1 MTKES
6 LKRGNEIQ
14 KEIKEL
20 EEKLYNLLPKKDQH
34 KESVTS
40 IYSSGETVK
49 TKIRYKSTL
58 EEYGHFQTLEQEVN
72 LKIPREL
79 LRHIYTLNINEIR
92 GKINHFETE
101 FNNLK

>member
-6 LKRGNEIQ
+6 LKRGNDIQ
-14 KEIKEL
+14 KDIKEL
-20 EEKLYNLLPKKDQH
+20 ENKLYDLLPKKEQH
-34 KESVTS
+34 KESVVS
-40 IYSSGETVK
+40 IYSAGETVK
-49 TKIRYKSTL
+49 TKIRYKSTIQ
-58 EEYGHFQTLEQEVN
+58 EYGNFQTLEQEVN

-92 GKINHFETE
+92 GKINHLETE